1 MDALPRLMPVSD
13 DYATLP
19 VADAFNWA
27 EGGSELGVGEWYLV
41 AFRSVR
47 ADGADEAKLDAYD
60 ERAHQEAAASPGFIH
75 YLKGPR
81 AGDGSCMSFCLWHS
95 RAEARAAAGK
105 PDHVRAVSL
114 LDEMYESYTLEYLHV
129 RREANGPLSFEPY
142 PTSPHA
148 FGRHGVEPAATAPEA
163 LELEALPVVEPIL
176 PPLAVRPAPAS

>member
-1 MDALPRLMPVSD
+1 MDALPRLTPVSD

-27 EGGSELGVGEWYLV
+27 EGATELGVGEWYLV

-47 ADGADEAKLDAYD
+47 AHGANEAKLDAFD

-81 AGDGSCMSFCLWHS
+81 STDGTCMSFCLWQS

-129 RREANGPLSFEPY
+129 RREAGGPLRFEPY

-148 FGRHGVEPAATAPEA
+148 FGHHGVEPAATEPEA
-163 LELEALPVVEPIL
+163 AQLAARPVEPIL

>member
-1 MDALPRLMPVSD
+1 MDALPRLAPVSD
-13 DYATLP
+13 EYATLP

-27 EGGSELGVGEWYLV
+27 DGGTELGVGEWYLV

-60 ERAHQEAAASPGFIH
+60 ERAHLEAAASPGFIH

-81 AGDGSCMSFCLWHS
+81 ASDGTCMSFCLWQS
-95 RAEARAAAGK
+95 RADARAAAGK

-129 RREANGPLSFEPY
+129 RRATDGPLTFEPY

-148 FGRHGVEPAATAPEA
+148 FGHHGVAPAATDPLAPE
-163 LELEALPVVEPIL
+163 LGALPVVEPIL
-176 PPLAVRPAPAS
+176 PPLVVRPAPAS